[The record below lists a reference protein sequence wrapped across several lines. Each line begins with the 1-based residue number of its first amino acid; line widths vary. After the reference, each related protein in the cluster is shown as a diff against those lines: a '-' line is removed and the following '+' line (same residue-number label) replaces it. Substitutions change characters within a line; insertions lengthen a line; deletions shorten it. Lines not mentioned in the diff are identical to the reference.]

1 MVIYKIIN
9 LINGKFYIGKSVKN
23 KNGYFGSGKLIIAA
37 IKKYGKENFIK
48 VILEEC
54 SDIKHLSTREKYWI
68 EKEDAIRNGYNI
80 STGGEGGNNITY
92 HPNKKEIIEKVW
104 AERRSNP
111 NFKERCKEISIKSAE
126 TRKTRHYVSKLKG
139 IKLEQEVKNKISNT
153 LTKDI
158 KDYPELVISK
168 IIELYNNN
176 LSLHDIQ
183 VEIRKTHPCGCILI
197 KKVIQHFNLERKRK
211 AAHNKKDVNSEDIK
225 NAKESGMS
233 KKQLCE
239 HFHISTTTLRRYL
252 KKE

>member
-23 KNGYFGSGKLIIAA
+23 RKGYFGSGKLITAA

-54 SDIKHLSTREKYWI
+54 NDIKQLSVLEKFWI
-68 EKEDAIRNGYNI
+68 EKEDAIRKGYNI
-80 STGGEGGNNITY
+80 STGGEGGNNITH
-92 HPNKKEIIEKVW
+92 HPNKKEIIDNIWVK
-104 AERRSNP
+104 RKSNP
-111 NFKERCKEISIKSAE
+111 NFKERCKEISIKAAE
-126 TRKTRHYVSKLKG
+126 TRKTRGHMSKLKG
-139 IKLEQEVKNKISNT
+139 SMHKQETKNKISNT
-153 LTKDI
+153 LTKDV
-158 KDYPELVISK
+158 KDYPEFVINK

-183 VEIRKTHPCGCILI
+183 TEVRKTYPCGNVLI
-197 KKVIQHFNLERKRK
+197 KKVIKHFSLKRVRKP
-211 AAHNKKDVNSEDIK
+211 AHNKKDVNSEDIK

-252 KKE
+252 KNE